1 MSLSSKKNGKHEHVP
16 AARMRTSAAV
26 VSVEIRAQMISWSIT
41 QSTAKMQKK
50 KKKAIVLFDQIL
62 GFVTFLCFIS
72 LWSEYLWV
80 GYWLNIVLSDIS
92 HYFLTSY
99 RLNNSWK

>member
-50 KKKAIVLFDQIL
+50 KKKL
-62 GFVTFLCFIS
+62 
-72 LWSEYLWV
+72 
-80 GYWLNIVLSDIS
+80 
-92 HYFLTSY
+92 
-99 RLNNSWK
+99 